1 MLSALLTSGRAKR
14 PRLPGARAAPLVV
27 ADLRTPYKAVG
38 KAYLEKGW
46 FYRPAL
52 FDSGK
57 LHVELGINPY
67 IVQEHHKMDV
77 RARRGSCAALVA
89 NYLSPGHIL
98 TDLHNVMIHM
108 PVNSGNVVA
117 VINFDCPAKPR
128 PVPTD
133 PDHLTCIGC
142 HDGRS
147 VGCRQID
154 AGMWFPAAA
163 PELVFHVAEYLRNH
177 GSPDGTLH
185 LPGSLNAAGCNI
197 GRAAAPDVGSPAKA
211 GAITAANHIGR
222 R

>member
-1 MLSALLTSGRAKR
+1 MQAKKGHGRGFASMTVEKKREIASKGGRAAHALGTAHKWTSEEAQAAGR
-14 PRLPGARAAPLVV
+14 RAAPLVV
-27 ADLRTPYKAVG
+27 ADLRTPCKAVG

-77 RARRGSCAALVA
+77 GACRGSCAALVA

-117 VINFDCPAKPR
+117 VINFDRPAKPR

-133 PDHLTCIGC
+133 PDHLTRIGC
-142 HDGRS
+142 YDGRS
-147 VGCRQID
+147 VGCR
-154 AGMWFPAAA
+154 
-163 PELVFHVAEYLRNH
+163 
-177 GSPDGTLH
+177 
-185 LPGSLNAAGCNI
+185 
-197 GRAAAPDVGSPAKA
+197 
-211 GAITAANHIGR
+211 
-222 R
+222 